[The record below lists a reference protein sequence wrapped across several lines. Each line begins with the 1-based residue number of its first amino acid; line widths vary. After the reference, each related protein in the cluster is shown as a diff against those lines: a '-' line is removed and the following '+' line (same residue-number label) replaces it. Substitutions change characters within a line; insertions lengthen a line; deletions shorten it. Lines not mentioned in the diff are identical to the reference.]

1 VLVAMIRVG
10 IDTGSG
16 GWHGPIFADGSF
28 EYVPIPDGFGLD
40 ERTYRTIVGQ
50 RGASLADLLPRK
62 VGRRLAD
69 RSVHL
74 DPEFKTF
81 TYGDPTPPKRG
92 LRRLGE
98 GDLLVFYAGL
108 AGWDIPSD
116 PALYLIGYF
125 EVERAGL
132 ATEFSAADIGCLFEE
147 NFHVRHP
154 AIFEAQRRELVLV
167 KGGPASRLLTRARC
181 LSEMGRDVRGRPLK
195 VISAEMQQIFG
206 SFDGHLSF
214 QRSPTRWV
222 SPAFV
227 DGART
232 FLRSLP

>member
-1 VLVAMIRVG
+1 MAMIRVG

-16 GWHGPIFADGSF
+16 GAHGPIFADGSF
-28 EYVPIPDGFGLD
+28 EYIPIPDGFGID
-40 ERTYRTIVGQ
+40 ERTYGTLVGSD
-50 RGASLADLLPRK
+50 GASLADLLPAG
-62 VGRRLAD
+62 VGTRLRH

-74 DPEFKTF
+74 DPEFDTF

-92 LRRLGE
+92 LRRLRS

-108 AGWDIPSD
+108 EGFDFLSH

-125 EVERAGL
+125 EVEAAGL
-132 ATEFSAADIGCLFEE
+132 ATEFNATDIGHLFGD

-154 AIFEAQRRELVLV
+154 GIFQAQRRELVLV
-167 KGGPASRLLTRARC
+167 KGGPASRRLKKAAC
-181 LSEMGRDVRGRPLK
+181 LSVMGQDVRGRPLK
-195 VISAEMQQIFG
+195 VISPEMQQVFG

-222 SPAFV
+222 HPAFV
-227 DGART
+227 DEAT
-232 FLRSLP
+232 AFLRSLP